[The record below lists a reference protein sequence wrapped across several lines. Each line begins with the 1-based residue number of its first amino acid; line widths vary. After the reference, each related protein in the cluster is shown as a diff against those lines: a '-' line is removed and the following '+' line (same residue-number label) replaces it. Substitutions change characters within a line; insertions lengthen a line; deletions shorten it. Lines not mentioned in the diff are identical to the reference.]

1 MSNLKNNELKK
12 NCTKYEKQK
21 VNIYKQLLQ
30 ITKTLSTTEK
40 YTQKNPHTANSQKK
54 RKLHILNMKKF
65 KFTNY
70 RKKEVNEILF
80 FNHHTDGGMENAVH
94 KHFLSIL

>member
-1 MSNLKNNELKK
+1 
-12 NCTKYEKQK
+12 
-21 VNIYKQLLQ
+21 
-30 ITKTLSTTEK
+30 
-40 YTQKNPHTANSQKK
+40 
-54 RKLHILNMKKF
+54 MKKF

>member
-1 MSNLKNNELKK
+1 
-12 NCTKYEKQK
+12 
-21 VNIYKQLLQ
+21 
-30 ITKTLSTTEK
+30 
-40 YTQKNPHTANSQKK
+40 
-54 RKLHILNMKKF
+54 MKKF

-94 KHFLSIL
+94 KHFLSILWIALKALWYSNFKEIL